1 MCGMDK
7 SVGKPQVINSS
18 VSTSTLTHDGHVTAN
33 PNNPAEFVN
42 HGKFDSP
49 LCIHVFSCLKT
60 YLGVL
65 WKIYL
70 LVYTNVKCIYV
81 SN

>member
-1 MCGMDK
+1 MDK
-7 SVGKPQVINSS
+7 SVGKSQVINSS
-18 VSTSTLTHDGHVTAN
+18 VSTSTLTYDGHVTAN

-49 LCIHVFSCLKT
+49 FCIHVFSCLNFVVKT
-60 YLGVL
+60 YLGLL

-70 LVYTNVKCIYV
+70 LVYTNG
-81 SN
+81 